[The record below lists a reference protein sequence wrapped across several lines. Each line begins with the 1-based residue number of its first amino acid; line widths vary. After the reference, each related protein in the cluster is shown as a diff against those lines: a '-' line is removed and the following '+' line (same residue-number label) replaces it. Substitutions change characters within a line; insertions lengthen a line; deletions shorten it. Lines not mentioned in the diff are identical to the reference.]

1 MQQSSNV
8 DPEMSSRVSNMQ
20 ESTGKLALSSF
31 SKDSEFPMPPLA
43 LAPLRQQEIRY
54 AFVMKICIFTLPFM
68 IVQFIVFLQF
78 GF

>member
-8 DPEMSSRVSNMQ
+8 DQEMSSRLSNMQ
-20 ESTGKLALSSF
+20 ESTGQLSLSSV

-43 LAPLRQQEIRY
+43 LAPSRQQEVRY
-54 AFVMKICIFTLPFM
+54 AFVKKYAFLFSFYGG
-68 IVQFIVFLQF
+68 VQFIVSAYF